1 MRLVFVLTNYFTKTD
16 PPNGYRLFLL
26 PSIPF
31 PNMRALDRAGYELNT
46 IGSFEVCPTNNW
58 RRMLERKGQFVEGE
72 KSGIIDFF
80 SLLSFPLSVVFIH
93 FFKCQ
98 KAFVQTGCLNKW
110 ELAGQGCLW

>member
-1 MRLVFVLTNYFTKTD
+1 MSKAGFNQKRGAEDRNPPDLLLVMRLVFVLTNNFTKTD

-72 KSGIIDFF
+72 
-80 SLLSFPLSVVFIH
+80 
-93 FFKCQ
+93 
-98 KAFVQTGCLNKW
+98 NW
-110 ELAGQGCLW
+110 NN

>member
-1 MRLVFVLTNYFTKTD
+1 MRLVFVLTNNFTKTD

-80 SLLSFPLSVVFIH
+80 LFFRSLSLLFLFISLNVRRLLCRQVV
-93 FFKCQ
+93 
-98 KAFVQTGCLNKW
+98 
-110 ELAGQGCLW
+110 